1 MYEFF
6 EHTADLGLRVRA
18 RDLNGLFRDAA
29 MGLFAMVV
37 EEMPRGRTPSR
48 REFFLRGR
56 RHDYLFF
63 DWLNEL
69 LFVFDTERLLLGNFE
84 VEVSE
89 SGLVAGAGA
98 WPWDELH
105 DRPLH
110 EVKAITYHGLK
121 VEQDDGGWL
130 AEVVVDI

>member
-6 EHTADLGLRVRA
+6 EHTADLGLRVRS

-37 EEMPRGRTPSR
+37 EDLPQGRAGDF
-48 REFFLRGR
+48 REFSISGR
-56 RHDYLFF
+56 RLDYLFF

-69 LFVFDTERLLLGNFE
+69 LFVFDTERLLLGNFD

-89 SGLVAGAGA
+89 SGVTASVNA
-98 WPWDELH
+98 WAWDEGV
-105 DRPLH
+105 DRPLR
-110 EVKAITYHGLK
+110 EVKAITYHGLR
-121 VEQDDGGWL
+121 VEQTEEGWL
-130 AEVVVDI
+130 AEVIVDI

>member
-37 EEMPRGRTPSR
+37 EDLPQGRTGDS
-48 REFFLRGR
+48 REFSIPGR
-56 RHDYLFF
+56 RRDYLFF

-69 LFVFDTERLLLGNFE
+69 LYVFDTERLLLGNFD

-89 SGLVAGAGA
+89 SGVTATVSA
-98 WPWDELH
+98 WPWDERV
-105 DRPLH
+105 DRPLR
-110 EVKAITYHGLK
+110 EVKAITYHGLR
-121 VEQDDGGWL
+121 VEQTEEGWL
-130 AEVVVDI
+130 AEVIVDI

>member
-6 EHTADLGLRVRA
+6 EHTSDLGLRVRA

-29 MGLFAMVV
+29 RGLFAMVV
-37 EEMPRGRTPSR
+37 ENEPRGRAASV
-48 REFFLRGR
+48 REFSIPGR

-69 LFVFDTERLLLGNFE
+69 LFVFDTERLLLGRFE
-84 VEVSE
+84 VEVAE
-89 SGLVAGAGA
+89 AGLVAKVSA
-98 WPWDELH
+98 WPWDEDL

-110 EVKAITYHGLK
+110 EVKAITYHGLR
-121 VEQDDGGWL
+121 VEQSEDGWL